1 MPPSPGGHPP
11 RVSVVVGVKNGAA
24 SLQRCLDSIAVQ
36 TLASREIVVVDSA
49 STDGTVALLQENQR
63 TGKVT
68 RFLSEPDRGL
78 YQAWNKALALAR
90 GEWLCFLGCD
100 DAFHDAGALQ
110 ALVDAA
116 QRAAGGARVVYG
128 RIDRITPSGVVADT
142 FGTDWP
148 QARRGFL
155 AGIMIPHPGTLHHR
169 TLFAE
174 RGRFDESFRIAGD
187 YEMLL
192 RELLEREP
200 LFVDRVVVDMQFGG
214 MSSRPAAI
222 YGNLHEIVRARA
234 AHGLHRVPPRLRLAL
249 AAGWLGARIQRWLG
263 DAAYRWCADLYRL
276 ARGKP
281 RIWTV

>member
-1 MPPSPGGHPP
+1 MK
-11 RVSVVVGVKNGAA
+11 VSVVVGVKNGAA
-24 SLQRCLDSIAVQ
+24 SLQRCLDSIAAQ
-36 TLASREIVVVDSA
+36 TLGSRETVVVDSA
-49 STDGTVALLQENQR
+49 STDGTVALLHQNQR
-63 TGKVT
+63 AGKVT

-78 YQAWNKALALAR
+78 YQAWNKALALAE

-116 QRAAGGARVVYG
+116 DRAAGRARVVYG
-128 RIDRITPSGVVADT
+128 RINRVTPSGVLADT
-142 FGTDWP
+142 FGTDWSE
-148 QARRGFL
+148 ARRSFL
-155 AGIMIPHPGTLHHR
+155 AGTMIPHPGTLHHR

-200 LFVDRVVVDMQFGG
+200 AFVERVVVDMQFGG
-214 MSSRPAAI
+214 MSSKPAAI
-222 YGNLHEIVRARA
+222 YGNLHEILRARA
-234 AHGLHRVPPRLRLAL
+234 AHGLHGIPPRLRLAL
-249 AAGWLGARIQRWLG
+249 AAGWVGSAIHRVLG
-263 DAAYRWCADLYRL
+263 DAAYRHCADIYRV

-281 RIWTV
+281 RIWTL

>member
-1 MPPSPGGHPP
+1 MK
-11 RVSVVVGVKNGAA
+11 VSVVVGVKNGAA
-24 SLQRCLDSIAVQ
+24 SLQRCLDSIAAQ
-36 TLASREIVVVDSA
+36 TLGSRETVVVDSA
-49 STDGTVALLQENQR
+49 STDGTVELLRENQR
-63 TGKVT
+63 AGKVT

-78 YQAWNKALALAR
+78 YQAWNKALPLAS

-100 DAFHDAGALQ
+100 DAFHEAGALQ

-116 QRAAGGARVVYG
+116 DRAAGRTRVVYG
-128 RIDRITPSGVVADT
+128 RINRVTPSGVVADT

-148 QARRGFL
+148 TARRRFL
-155 AGIMIPHPGTLHHR
+155 AGTMIPHPGALHHR
-169 TLFAE
+169 ALFAE
-174 RGRFDESFRIAGD
+174 HGRFDESFRIAGD

-200 LFVDRVVVDMQFGG
+200 VFVDRVVVDMQFGG

-234 AHGLHRVPPRLRLAL
+234 AHGLHGIPPRLRLAL
-249 AAGWLGARIQRWLG
+249 AAGWVGAGIQRLLG
-263 DAAYRWCADLYRL
+263 DAVYRWCADLYRL